1 MGVVYYKYKSEKETS
16 SVPVPHSFISV
27 SELKQLILTS
37 DRHGR
42 GRTRGRGPREDIAIS
57 NAQTGE
63 EYADESTMI
72 PQNTTVLI
80 RRTAGQ
86 LSEKIV
92 LFSSRKVIDDG
103 SIASNKSVVTESTS
117 KSCSSTEVQDE
128 DAAITAVVDAAELKW
143 EEQPYKRGQAGGRF
157 TSARHYGHG
166 PWEGQAP
173 PPGYVC
179 RSCGVPGHFIQHC
192 PQEIKTPPPGYICYR
207 CRTPGHFIHHCPT
220 IGDPKFDNYKMS
232 RSIAPVVSASP
243 IDGIP
248 SALAPAASV
257 SVGDDLPAELH
268 CRLCNKVMTDAV
280 LTSKCCFNSFCDKCI
295 RDYIITRSKC
305 ICGVKVLADDLIPN
319 HTLRSTISN
328 MLTTRAGSAI
338 SGTGKHKSSSGSNP
352 DPKSQ
357 SHTPSTALERDM
369 KQSVDHQLASATPD
383 YGLQVATED
392 DIVNRPQENLAMNV
406 DLKSKDKGSSAG
418 WSVEKAVPSADVLKL
433 KDGSE
438 STSKDTTI
446 SGTLELKAARTDKL
460 KKRKKSDSTKIGHPN
475 IADYGYST
483 PLDPAYYSPF
493 NSVYPWVTEPYMY
506 GSLGMPYGG
515 YPMGPY
521 GVNSISNMPPQT
533 LAMQGYPANYPSW
546 ETQSTLHWDAE
557 AAARSR
563 QAERQKDQHLGSHCT
578 ESRNRSRSRPERRDR
593 ERYDR
598 ASNDYDEDHHS
609 RKRMRLSSPMD
620 GDKQSRRRS
629 RHSSRSLDS

>member
-1 MGVVYYKYKSEKETS
+1 
-16 SVPVPHSFISV
+16 
-27 SELKQLILTS
+27 
-37 DRHGR
+37 
-42 GRTRGRGPREDIAIS
+42 
-57 NAQTGE
+57 
-63 EYADESTMI
+63 
-72 PQNTTVLI
+72 
-80 RRTAGQ
+80 
-86 LSEKIV
+86 
-92 LFSSRKVIDDG
+92 
-103 SIASNKSVVTESTS
+103 
-117 KSCSSTEVQDE
+117 
-128 DAAITAVVDAAELKW
+128 
-143 EEQPYKRGQAGGRF
+143 
-157 TSARHYGHG
+157 
-166 PWEGQAP
+166 
-173 PPGYVC
+173 
-179 RSCGVPGHFIQHC
+179 
-192 PQEIKTPPPGYICYR
+192 
-207 CRTPGHFIHHCPT
+207 
-220 IGDPKFDNYKMS
+220 
-232 RSIAPVVSASP
+232 
-243 IDGIP
+243 
-248 SALAPAASV
+248 
-257 SVGDDLPAELH
+257 
-268 CRLCNKVMTDAV
+268 
-280 LTSKCCFNSFCDKCI
+280 
-295 RDYIITRSKC
+295 
-305 ICGVKVLADDLIPN
+305 
-319 HTLRSTISN
+319 
-328 MLTTRAGSAI
+328 
-338 SGTGKHKSSSGSNP
+338 
-352 DPKSQ
+352 
-357 SHTPSTALERDM
+357 
-369 KQSVDHQLASATPD
+369 
-383 YGLQVATED
+383 
-392 DIVNRPQENLAMNV
+392 MNV